1 MREGGYGG
9 PLPAP
14 ALGAVG
20 RGCRAVSGDRAGL
33 SPGDGASLGMG
44 SALGTEQGL
53 GHGYC
58 PRLVTSP
65 SVAGAVMGEAH
76 RDKGSEQ
83 QDVTRTL

>member
-1 MREGGYGG
+1 
-9 PLPAP
+9 
-14 ALGAVG
+14 
-20 RGCRAVSGDRAGL
+20 
-33 SPGDGASLGMG
+33 MG

-65 SVAGAVMGEAH
+65 SVAGAAMGEAH